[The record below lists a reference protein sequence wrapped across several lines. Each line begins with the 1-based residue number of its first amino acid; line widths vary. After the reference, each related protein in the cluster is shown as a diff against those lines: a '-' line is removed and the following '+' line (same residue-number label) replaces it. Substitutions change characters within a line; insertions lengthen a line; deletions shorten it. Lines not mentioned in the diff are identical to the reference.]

1 MDSEGRCKEGHQAN
15 GRREPRTRPTQPW
28 WHPAAPDGPMV
39 DGEYY
44 FLYENI
50 CRKATNGKINTKF
63 RKAGGQEDGKMCSR
77 RETQGL
83 HRNFYCISK
92 VRGTLL

>member
-1 MDSEGRCKEGHQAN
+1 MREGARKG
-15 GRREPRTRPTQPW
+15 TRPTGGESPEPDPHNPGGILQHQTVPW
-28 WHPAAPDGPMV
+28 WM
-39 DGEYY
+39 
-44 FLYENI
+44 ENTI
-50 CRKATNGKINTKF
+50 FFMKTYVEKLQMEKKNTKF